1 MLSPPLPLDADEDVA
16 MAGLWQQGWAGH
28 GLASALS
35 LGMRAR
41 EGEGRG

>member
-1 MLSPPLPLDADEDVA
+1 MLSPPLPLATDEGVA

-28 GLASALS
+28 GLASALL
-35 LGMRAR
+35 LGMIAR